1 MKTRWNSVEGVPRRC
16 VARSNGWQKKNKTTK
31 NKKNK
36 KNKKKE
42 KNNKTICVSRTPSP
56 TGSGVE
62 SQQRRTAIVVC
73 FFFLFCDW
81 FALSLFL
88 IAFGRICVWEKSFFF
103 CYYYHSFVYCDADA
117 TAAEQTKAHEGL
129 HRSETA
135 FVGCC
140 CFFFFFFPSFLP
152 SFVSLTLSLF
162 LSLSSGDCVC
172 VCVCV
177 CCYCGGR
184 LVRHSG
190 APIVGW
196 MSPFIGSNSRKKMII
211 NPKFGPC
218 YPLVTRRTPV
228 FVVRVVPKFRA
239 EFFFVGWVG
248 FVFYVIDV

>member
-62 SQQRRTAIVVC
+62 SQQQRTAIVVR
-73 FFFLFCDW
+73 FFFYFVIGSPYLF
-81 FALSLFL
+81 FL
-88 IAFGRICVWEKSFFF
+88 LHSAVFVCEKNPFFFVIIIIRLCIAMRMRPRPNKRRHTKASIDRKRPSSVVVVFFSFF
-103 CYYYHSFVYCDADA
+103 S
-117 TAAEQTKAHEGL
+117 L
-129 HRSETA
+129 
-135 FVGCC
+135 
-140 CFFFFFFPSFLP
+140 PSFLP
-152 SFVSLTLSLF
+152 LCLWLF
-162 LSLSSGDCVC
+162 LSFFPSVRATVC

-248 FVFYVIDV
+248 FVFDVIDV